1 MFEPDDGLIADTT
14 WNHAI
19 ELQKEVI
26 LLKARLFVAE
36 QVVNT
41 LQAQLLE
48 ATDNGLTTEEIPE
61 EKSSPKKK

>member
-14 WNHAI
+14 WTHAI
-19 ELQKEVI
+19 ELQKEI
-26 LLKARLFVAE
+26 IHLKARLFVAE

-41 LQAQLLE
+41 LQLQLLE